1 MEDNGQN
8 KKKPPLKYPRTTFFV
23 CYGFFVF
30 MVFCHTKL
38 DAPVSWQIGFQDP
51 ATPVIIGI
59 IKFHSYLIS
68 ILIGVA
74 TFVFWIVTR
83 ALILYIPNKHPVK
96 DFNQHTL
103 LEITWTVVPAII
115 LLFIIGPSFALLYSI
130 EVELE
135 HHIFVKIIGHQWYWS
150 YEYGSHIQK
159 STGKYLKF
167 DSYITHEED
176 LTFGSLRLL
185 EVDYRIK
192 LPVNKK
198 ILLLITSG
206 DVLHSWSVPSLGVK
220 VDACPGRLNQVSVHL
235 LRTGVFYGQC
245 SEICGINHGFIPIV
259 VEGID
264 EVEYRNWVYKG
275 ILKQ

>member
-1 MEDNGQN
+1 MFKKILDFLEKNGDLENTLIIVTADNGM
-8 KKKPPLKYPRTTFFV
+8 PFPRAKANV
-23 CYGFFVF
+23 
-30 MVFCHTKL
+30 
-38 DAPVSWQIGFQDP
+38 
-51 ATPVIIGI
+51 
-59 IKFHSYLIS
+59 
-68 ILIGVA
+68 
-74 TFVFWIVTR
+74 
-83 ALILYIPNKHPVK
+83 
-96 DFNQHTL
+96 
-103 LEITWTVVPAII
+103 
-115 LLFIIGPSFALLYSI
+115 
-130 EVELE
+130 
-135 HHIFVKIIGHQWYWS
+135 